1 MKKFAVVLGLL
12 AILTTLSLPPQ
23 MALASPAQA
32 DRIDGLRQSVEHL
45 REQRSALRER
55 LTVLSAAWWRLD
67 RAIFYMHDTLG
78 MELPSEV
85 LDAWEQSWEEAMG
98 ALPQL

>member
-1 MKKFAVVLGLL
+1 VTRIAAVLGLL

-23 MALASPAQA
+23 TALASPAQA
-32 DRIDGLRQSVEHL
+32 DRIDALHQRVEHL
-45 REQRSALRER
+45 REQRSALRQR
-55 LTVLSAAWWRLD
+55 VTVIGAAWWRLD
-67 RAIFYMHDTLG
+67 RTIFYMHDTLE